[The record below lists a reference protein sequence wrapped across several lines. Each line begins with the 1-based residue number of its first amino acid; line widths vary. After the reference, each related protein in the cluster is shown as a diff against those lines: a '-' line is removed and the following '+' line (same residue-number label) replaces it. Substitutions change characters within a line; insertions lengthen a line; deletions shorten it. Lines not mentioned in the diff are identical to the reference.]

1 MATVALTNP
10 EMRVIPLAEADLSAL
25 ERLFDEQCEEWLSLF
40 KWDYSGPSR
49 LIREVARHQELSGYV
64 AVAGDQ
70 TVGFSFYVI
79 EDYRCSIGDIY
90 VSRDWRGHG
99 ADRQMARAIIDR
111 LSHLPRMRRI
121 ESQCVSVGNDA
132 ASELFEAG
140 SFERFDRFYMLAD
153 TQALAPA
160 QYESRRASN
169 ILVRPWQD
177 DDFADAARI
186 IRRSYR
192 GGPDSLI
199 NSQYRTEEGCAEL
212 LSILTDHIWCG
223 DFLPRVS
230 RVAVDRESG
239 TRVGVLIASRIAG
252 RSGHIGQISLL
263 PSYQKKGI
271 GRRMIDAALSEFN
284 GRGFTTASLAVTGA
298 NSSALHLYES
308 CGFKIV
314 HRFPVFYK

>member
-1 MATVALTNP
+1 
-10 EMRVIPLAEADLSAL
+10 MRVIPLAEADLSAL

-64 AVAGDQ
+64 AVACDQ

-90 VSRDWRGHG
+90 VSRAWRGRG

-111 LSHLPRMRRI
+111 LSRLPRMSRI

-132 ASELFEAG
+132 ASDLFEAR
-140 SFERFDRFYMLAD
+140 SFKRYDRFYMLAD
-153 TQALAPA
+153 TQEFAPEPA
-160 QYESRRASN
+160 RYESRHAFD
-169 ILVRPWQD
+169 IAVRPWQD

-192 GGPDSLI
+192 GEPDSLI
-199 NSQYRTEEGCAEL
+199 NSQYRTEAGCAEL

-230 RVAVDRESG
+230 RVAVDRASG
-239 TRVGVLIASRIAG
+239 ARVGVLIASRIAG
-252 RSGHIGQISLL
+252 RSGHIGQISIV
-263 PSYQKKGI
+263 PPYQKRGI
-271 GRRMIDAALSEFN
+271 GRRMIEAALSEFK
-284 GRGFTTASLAVTGA
+284 GRGFTTASLAVTAA
-298 NSSALHLYES
+298 NFSALHLYQS
-308 CGFKIV
+308 CGFKTV